1 MEGRGERVDAEP
13 IRVVVAGSQ
22 FLVRKGIR
30 ATLAAE
36 PDILVVEEAADG
48 EAALRWAETLVADVV
63 VLDPELPL
71 LTGPELARRLKG
83 KGLPVRVVALLARV
97 EPSDIL
103 TLLLSGVAGCMLEEY
118 ASANLAAAIR
128 EVARGRHVWLG
139 PSVQAAVV
147 ALLCSK
153 HAPRGPR
160 AALLTPYRRE
170 VLQLVAGGYSNQQV
184 AEALNISAKTVKNHL
199 TRVYATLGVHDRHEA
214 VALARQEKLVPQASG
229 RRT

>member
-1 MEGRGERVDAEP
+1 MDVRP
-13 IRVVVAGSQ
+13 IRAVVADSQ
-22 FLVRKGIR
+22 SLVRKGIC

-48 EAALRWAETLVADVV
+48 EAALRLAETLLPDVV
-63 VLDPELPL
+63 VLDPELPSL
-71 LTGPELARRLKG
+71 SGPEVTRRLKA
-83 KGLPVRVVALLARV
+83 KGLHVRVVALLACV

-103 TLLLSGVAGCMLEEY
+103 ALLLSGISGCMLQER
-118 ASANLAAAIR
+118 AAANLTAAIR

-139 PSVQAAVV
+139 PAAQAMAV

-153 HAPRGPR
+153 HAPKGPR

-184 AEALNISAKTVKNHL
+184 ADALNVSAKTVKNHL
-199 TRVYATLGVHDRHEA
+199 TRVYATLGVHDRYEA
-214 VALARQEKLVPQASG
+214 AAVARQEKLVPQAS
-229 RRT
+229 RRQT